1 MRADRIRVSPKAHDK
16 HPCHKRR
23 QWRSRDGRGRAC
35 SHEATA
41 EGRPGPP
48 RAGGGKERKDPPA
61 LELLEGVELR
71 GGSSLL
77 LNSWPPEPRE
87 NESSPL
93 YVTELVRMCHSGPEN
108 VTRRHTASVT
118 AAGRRGGEGGTLVW
132 EKPGWVL
139 RASPWGD
146 GLTPS
151 LGRQTPV
158 PQGRPCHWRGSLCP
172 SSEPS
177 LSYRALF

>member
-1 MRADRIRVSPKAHDK
+1 M
-16 HPCHKRR
+16 
-23 QWRSRDGRGRAC
+23 
-35 SHEATA
+35 TA
-41 EGRPGPP
+41 EAEPAVMKPQP
-48 RAGGGKERKDPPA
+48 RGARGHPE
-61 LELLEGVELR
+61 LEGAKRGKTPRLGAFGGSGAR
-71 GGSSLL
+71 GGGSSLL

-158 PQGRPCHWRGSLCP
+158 PQGRPCRWRGSLCP

-177 LSYRALF
+177 LSYRALL